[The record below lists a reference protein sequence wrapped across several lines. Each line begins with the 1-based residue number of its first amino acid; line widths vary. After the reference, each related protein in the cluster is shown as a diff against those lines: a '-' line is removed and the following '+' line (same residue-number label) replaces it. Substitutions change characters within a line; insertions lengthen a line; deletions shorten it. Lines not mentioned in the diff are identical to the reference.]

1 MSIAPARP
9 VAGGADVPS
18 RSRDDALDG
27 VRATLPILAA
37 YAPLGLVVGAAVA
50 SSDNPW
56 AAWLGTFA
64 IYGGAAQLAVLD
76 VLAHDPGWVTA
87 AVVGALVNLR
97 LAAYA
102 TAMVPAWRT
111 ASRRRRVAAALIL
124 TDVPWALART
134 RTRGTQSYYLG
145 AAVTLLVV
153 WPTLVTLGVFVGGH
167 VDGFA
172 VTALLVPLTLGAVVV
187 PQLRQRPAAVAMA
200 TALVCA
206 LLTLHVSAGA
216 ALALVG
222 VAGGVAGVLAERAS

>member
-1 MSIAPARP
+1 MSRWLMVLVRRATAPTCVLMPPESAGSCFPRPSRARVRQATGRTGEADCPRLGRHTTTEVTMSIAPARP
-9 VAGGADVPS
+9 VVDDPDDRAGT
-18 RSRDDALDG
+18 RDDALDG

-102 TAMVPAWRT
+102 TAMVPVWRT
-111 ASRRRRVAAALIL
+111 ASWRRRVAA
-124 TDVPWALART
+124 
-134 RTRGTQSYYLG
+134 
-145 AAVTLLVV
+145 
-153 WPTLVTLGVFVGGH
+153 
-167 VDGFA
+167 
-172 VTALLVPLTLGAVVV
+172 
-187 PQLRQRPAAVAMA
+187 
-200 TALVCA
+200 
-206 LLTLHVSAGA
+206 
-216 ALALVG
+216 
-222 VAGGVAGVLAERAS
+222 